1 MKRGSVFFCCKGK
14 IKKKSKLNQ
23 NDTHTKRDINT
34 RYHQSNGHLMVVF
47 EKERDRYAI
56 QRRYKKTL
64 NSLNQK
70 YTVEQTKKP

>member
-1 MKRGSVFFCCKGK
+1 
-14 IKKKSKLNQ
+14 
-23 NDTHTKRDINT
+23 
-34 RYHQSNGHLMVVF
+34 MVVF

-70 YTVEQTKKP
+70 YTEEQTKKP